1 MRIKPLGPQ
10 LGALRGVKRHVCVDT
25 LGLVWGL
32 AVTPANE
39 SDGIGARRAVLPA
52 KKASDRLVHLWADAA
67 YRGFI
72 EFALVLLGMAVAIVT
87 RRPGAVGFEV
97 QPRRWVV
104 ERTFGWLTRWRRLNR
119 NYEHTLASSRAVV
132 QVALI
137 GIMTR
142 RLAKT
147 NKR

>member
-1 MRIKPLGPQ
+1 M
-10 LGALRGVKRHVCVDT
+10 DT
-25 LGLVWGL
+25 IGLVWGL

-39 SDGIGARRAVLPA
+39 SDSIGARRAVLAA
-52 KKASDRLVHLWADAA
+52 KKASDRLVHVWADAA
-67 YRGFI
+67 YRGFVG
-72 EFALVLLGMAVAIVT
+72 FALLLLAMTVAIVT
-87 RRPGAVGFEV
+87 RREGAVGFEV
-97 QPRRWVV
+97 QHRRWVV

-142 RLAKT
+142 RLAGTNRKT
-147 NKR
+147 PKR